1 MPSFDI
7 VNRLDHQE
15 IDNALGNAT
24 REITTRYDFKGSDT
38 SIEKKE
44 NTIVV
49 ITDDEMK
56 AGQVNDMLVTHFV
69 RRKVDPLCLKK
80 NDMEKA
86 GGNKIRQTYELVEG
100 IEQSLCKKITSD
112 IKSSKLKVQVKI
124 NGNEVKRGSS
134 RASIDSGIYLAP
146 EDRKRTGL
154 VTEFDINKYV
164 FATNKIPPNVYTHWV
179 RQSYTF
185 LK

>member
-24 REITTRYDFKGSDT
+24 REITSRYDFKGSDT

-49 ITDDEMK
+49 TTDDEMK
-56 AGQVNDMLVTHFV
+56 SDQVNDMLVTHFV

-112 IKSSKLKVQVKI
+112 IKSSKLKVQVRSMGMNYVLK
-124 NGNEVKRGSS
+124 ERKKM
-134 RASIDSGIYLAP
+134 IY
-146 EDRKRTGL
+146 K
-154 VTEFDINKYV
+154 V
-164 FATNKIPPNVYTHWV
+164 
-179 RQSYTF
+179 
-185 LK
+185 